1 MILNPPLVQGGFLER
16 LVDGTL
22 ELAHDLIE
30 HSLKY
35 EIRVQHRLRW
45 TPQKGSAEVLELPS
59 ESLSNV
65 AHFRN
70 PQHTAGSFMAVR
82 AI

>member
-1 MILNPPLVQGGFLER
+1 MSSIRSPLVQGGFLER

-22 ELAHDLIE
+22 ELVHDLIDR
-30 HSLKY
+30 SLKY

-45 TPQKGSAEVLELPS
+45 TPQKGSAEVLE
-59 ESLSNV
+59 SLSNV